1 MEILPLLI
9 FIGGII
15 YSVIASQN
23 DKGNKEERN
32 IDPSKMDRPTGSAA
46 PRRRQ
51 SSSAGES
58 KGLFED
64 MVGEIERRFSG
75 ETEQTPKNS
84 SQPAQ
89 EAGPSRPASQRAE
102 RQSNQ
107 RPMSERS
114 FGRSLEEKAKETNV
128 GKRVAD
134 PYRKKS
140 RDASQSHDWADRAR
154 EEVKNRQQGR
164 GQKDEVETV
173 ASGERPRRQQKPAE
187 PAPKPKVQKE
197 SLSFGRKD
205 IVNGVIFSEIIGKP
219 RSRR

>member
-15 YSVIASQN
+15 YTAIASQK

-51 SSSAGES
+51 SGSENQS
-58 KGLFED
+58 KGLFDD

-75 ETEQTPKNS
+75 ETEQTPKNTR
-84 SQPAQ
+84 QPAQ
-89 EAGPSRPASQRAE
+89 EASPSRPASQRAE

-114 FGRSLEEKAKETNV
+114 FGRSLEEKAKETNA
-128 GKRVAD
+128 GKKAAD
-134 PYRKKS
+134 PYRQKT
-140 RDASQSHDWADRAR
+140 RGASQGYDWADRAR

-187 PAPKPKVQKE
+187 PAPKPKIQKE

>member
-15 YSVIASQN
+15 YTAIASQK

-51 SSSAGES
+51 SGSENQS
-58 KGLFED
+58 KGLFDD

-75 ETEQTPKNS
+75 ETEQTPKNTR
-84 SQPAQ
+84 QPAQ
-89 EAGPSRPASQRAE
+89 EASPSRPATQRAE

-114 FGRSLEEKAKETNV
+114 FGRSLEEKAKETNA
-128 GKRVAD
+128 GKKAAD
-134 PYRKKS
+134 PYRQKT
-140 RDASQSHDWADRAR
+140 RGASQGYDWADRAR

-187 PAPKPKVQKE
+187 PAPKPKIQKE

>member
-15 YSVIASQN
+15 YTAIASQK

-51 SSSAGES
+51 SGSENQS
-58 KGLFED
+58 KGLFDD

-84 SQPAQ
+84 RQPAQ
-89 EAGPSRPASQRAE
+89 EASPSRPASQRAE

-114 FGRSLEEKAKETNV
+114 FGRSLEEKAKETNA
-128 GKRVAD
+128 GKKAAD
-134 PYRKKS
+134 PYRQKT
-140 RDASQSHDWADRAR
+140 RGASQGYDWADRAR

-187 PAPKPKVQKE
+187 PAPKPKIQKE